1 MNIVNRR
8 TLAWTINIALPVTTI
23 FVLIMGFNAYNKL
36 DRMVVQLQESAQP
49 NYNLLILNEVSFY
62 INEMDRSIDTYRTD
76 PKPGFMKS
84 FNNALDES
92 LYLIDTL
99 KSSKA
104 DERVIGLYDS
114 LSSLV
119 SQWAK
124 VQTQIG
130 AINSDFLEST
140 LDDLAKKIERIPQ
153 SIEEDTVEDEQPKKK
168 FLSRIFG
175 RKSKNNVADTTP
187 SQSERVQQEI
197 LAELANAK
205 KASTRQD
212 NELKNRLAQLNE
224 ESSELQDN
232 IVSLINELEYAEL
245 ENDKL
250 KVSGAEAMAK
260 DTNQEIVVF
269 STLTSLLLL
278 ITIITQVNYLAR
290 NKKYQKALQSAKQN
304 AEELAKAKERFLANM
319 SHEIRTPMNAIA
331 GFTNQLL
338 KTDMSAEQRD
348 QLEVV
353 KNSSDHLIHLL
364 NDILDLSKL
373 QANKVALE
381 KEVFDVRG
389 TLFEVIRIFEEKASV
404 KGVKLKTEFES
415 VPKYVNGD
423 PHRLRQM
430 ATNLIHNALK
440 YTDKGS
446 ITLSASIHE
455 KQGSRVILRIS
466 VKDTGIGIP
475 KDKQR
480 HIFKEFEQ
488 ANASDQRQ
496 GTGLGLA
503 IVNMILNLHG
513 GRIDIESELGEGT
526 EMILY
531 IPYEIGKVSGLED
544 QAKTKEDI
552 KLQGLKIL
560 IADDE
565 PFNLK
570 LLEAVFKTHDID
582 LTTAN
587 DGTVA
592 LEALNQQKF
601 DIAILDVKM
610 PGYTG
615 FEIVDKIRKSNSEN
629 AKCPMMALTA
639 TISTEEINLSKKSG
653 FDLIMRKPFDE
664 QEFLEGIVELTS
676 KKKNN
681 SNGYSSKSHSA
692 EESGKDLYDL
702 STLKSIGDKDFVEDM
717 ISTFKISAN
726 KSIRNLRKATEL
738 KIRTGIR
745 EEAHKMLPPAR
756 HLSADT
762 LVASIEKLQKLA
774 DKASFEEINTQID
787 EVEGIYSLIKND
799 LETKV

>member
-8 TLAWTINIALPVTTI
+8 TLAWTINIALPITTI
-23 FVLIMGFNAYNKL
+23 IILIMGYKAYSKL
-36 DRMVVQLQESAQP
+36 DRMVVQLEESAQP

-62 INEMDRSIDTYRTD
+62 INEMERSIDTYRTE
-76 PKPGFMKS
+76 PKPGLMKS

-92 LYLIDTL
+92 IYLIDSL
-99 KSSKA
+99 KEAMTDK
-104 DERVIGLYDS
+104 RVVGLYDS

-119 SQWAK
+119 NQWAK

-153 SIEEDTVEDEQPKKK
+153 SIEEDTVEEEQPKKK
-168 FLSRIFG
+168 FLSKIFG
-175 RKSKNNVADTTP
+175 RRNKKDSTVNAP

-205 KASTRQD
+205 NESTRQD
-212 NELKNRLAQLNE
+212 NALRNRLIKLNE
-224 ESSELQDN
+224 ESADLQDN
-232 IVSLINELEYAEL
+232 IVSLINELELIEL
-245 ENDKL
+245 ENDKE

-269 STLTSLLLL
+269 STLTSILLL

-290 NKKYQKALQSAKQN
+290 NRKYQRALQSAKQN

-338 KTDMSAEQRD
+338 KTDMSPEQKD

-373 QANKVALE
+373 QANKVELE

-404 KGVKLKTEFES
+404 KGIKLKTEFES

-430 ATNLIHNALK
+430 VTNLIHNALK
-440 YTDKGS
+440 YTDQGS

-455 KQGSRVILRIS
+455 KQGSQVTLRIS
-466 VKDTGIGIP
+466 VKDTGSGIP
-475 KDKQR
+475 KEKQQ

-488 ANASDQRQ
+488 ANASDQRK

-503 IVNMILNLHG
+503 IINMILSLHG

-531 IPYEIGKVSGLED
+531 IPYEMGKVSGLVD
-544 QAKTKEDI
+544 KTKQKDEI
-552 KLQGLKIL
+552 KLKDLKIL

-570 LLEAVFKTHDID
+570 LLEAVFKHHEVE
-582 LTTAN
+582 LKSAV
-587 DGTVA
+587 DGTQA
-592 LEALNQQKF
+592 LESLEQEKF
-601 DIAILDVKM
+601 DLAILDVKM
-610 PGYTG
+610 PGYSG
-615 FEIVDKIRKSNSEN
+615 FEVVEKIRKSKSKN
-629 AKCPMMALTA
+629 AKSPMMALTA
-639 TISTEEINLSKKSG
+639 TISTEETDYGLRSG
-653 FDLIMRKPFDE
+653 FNLVMRKPFDE
-664 QEFLEGIVELTS
+664 QEFLEAIVQLTNS
-676 KKKNN
+676 KNY
-681 SNGYSSKSHSA
+681 SNGHSSKDITPNQKA
-692 EESGKDLYDL
+692 KDLYDL
-702 STLKSIGDKDFVEDM
+702 STLKSIGDKDFVNDM
-717 ISTFKISAN
+717 VSTFRTSAS

-738 KIRTGIR
+738 KIRSGIK

-756 HLSADT
+756 HLSANT
-762 LVASIEKLQKLA
+762 LVTSIEKLQKMA
-774 DKASFEEINTQID
+774 DKSSFEEINDQID

-799 LETKV
+799 LETQV

>member
-23 FVLIMGFNAYNKL
+23 FILIMGFKAYDKL
-36 DRMVVQLQESAQP
+36 DKMVVQLQESAKP

-99 KSSKA
+99 KGSMS
-104 DERVIGLYDS
+104 DERVVGLYDS

-119 SQWAK
+119 NKWAK

-130 AINSDFLEST
+130 ALNSDFLEST
-140 LDDLAKKIERIPQ
+140 LDDLAKKIEKIPR
-153 SIEEDTVEDEQPKKK
+153 SIEEDTLEEEQPKKK

-175 RKSKNNVADTTP
+175 RKSKNVADTTP
-187 SQSERVQQEI
+187 TQSERVQKEI
-197 LAELANAK
+197 LAELANARTV
-205 KASTRQD
+205 SSRQD
-212 NELKNRLAQLNE
+212 NELRNRLTQLNE
-224 ESSELQDN
+224 ESAELQDS
-232 IVSLINELEYAEL
+232 IVSLINELELIEL
-245 ENDKL
+245 ESDKL

-260 DTNQEIVVF
+260 ETNQEIVVF

-278 ITIITQVNYLAR
+278 ITIVTQVNYLAR

-338 KTDMSAEQRD
+338 KTDMSPEQRD

-430 ATNLIHNALK
+430 VTNLIHNALK

-455 KQGSRVILRIS
+455 KQGSRVTMRIS

-475 KDKQR
+475 KEKQQ

-503 IVNMILNLHG
+503 IVSMILSLHG
-513 GRIDIESELGEGT
+513 GRIDIESEPGEGS

-544 QAKTKEDI
+544 KTKTKDEI
-552 KLQGLKIL
+552 KLHDLKIL

-570 LLEAVFKTHDID
+570 LLEAVFKTHDVE

-587 DGTVA
+587 DGNVA
-592 LEALNQQKF
+592 LDALYREKF

-615 FEIVDKIRKSNSEN
+615 FEIVKKVRKSNSEN

-664 QEFLEGIVELTS
+664 QEFLEGIVELTGQ
-676 KKKNN
+676 KKY
-681 SNGYSSKSHSA
+681 SNGHSSKAKSP
-692 EESGKDLYDL
+692 ELNGKDLYDL
-702 STLKSIGDKDFVEDM
+702 GTLKSIGDKDFVEDM
-717 ISTFKISAN
+717 ISTFRTSAT

-738 KIRTGIR
+738 KIRSGIR

-756 HLSADT
+756 HLSANT
-762 LVASIEKLQKLA
+762 LVSSIEKLQKMA
-774 DKASFEEINTQID
+774 DKASFEEINAQID